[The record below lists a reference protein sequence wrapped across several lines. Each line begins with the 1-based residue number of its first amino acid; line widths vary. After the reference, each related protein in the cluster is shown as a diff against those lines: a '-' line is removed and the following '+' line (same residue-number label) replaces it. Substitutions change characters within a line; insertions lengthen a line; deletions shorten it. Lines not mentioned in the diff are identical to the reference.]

1 MDLRLFAL
9 NASRDPG
16 GRIAALLRIALADQ
30 VPPFRLDTRV
40 AIEKLKVVLCHERV
54 LVLWGHD
61 AVPEMEEGPP
71 KPACRRRLQ
80 TAVSCCSRKRCG
92 GERYG

>member
-1 MDLRLFAL
+1 MCNYITDE
-9 NASRDPG
+9 
-16 GRIAALLRIALADQ
+16 GRPLEIGFQEQISNHLQLLRSKA
-30 VPPFRLDTRV
+30 
-40 AIEKLKVVLCHERV
+40 EVVLCHERV